1 MSTSQ
6 PDEHWMKLALRE
18 ARKGIGLTSPN
29 PAVGAVLVRGGE
41 VLGKGWHR
49 KAGGP
54 HAEVEAL
61 RDAARRGHEVRGAD
75 IFITLEPCC
84 THGRTPPC
92 TGALI
97 SAGIRRVVWAVDDAN
112 PHHTGAARR
121 VLSEAGI
128 ETASG
133 VQEQPCR
140 ELNRGFFHWITT
152 GRPWVI
158 AKAGMTLDGRITRPA
173 GESRWIT
180 SEPARA
186 DAMQLRLRSDAILI
200 GAGTLRADDP
210 HLTLRGPGIPRGK
223 EQPWRVVLTE
233 HGDLPQQARLFTDEW
248 KHRTLVLQGQ
258 PLRTAL
264 EDLGRRGVTCV
275 LIEGGSSILA
285 QAFDAD
291 LVDEAV
297 FYVAPLISGS
307 GLPVVNADLFRGS
320 SRAMQFTGVR
330 MLGQDVRLEA
340 VRAV

>member
-1 MSTSQ
+1 
-6 PDEHWMKLALRE
+6 MKLALRE
-18 ARKGIGLTSPN
+18 ARKGTGLTSPN
-29 PAVGAVLVRGGE
+29 PAVGAVIVRGGE

-61 RDAARRGHEVRGAD
+61 RDAARRGHDVRGAD
-75 IFITLEPCC
+75 IYVTLEPCC

-112 PHHTGAARR
+112 PHHTGAARK
-121 VLSEAGI
+121 VLADAGI

-133 VQEQPCR
+133 VLEQPCR
-140 ELNRGFFHWITT
+140 ELNRAFFHWITT

-180 SEPARA
+180 SEAARA
-186 DAMQLRLRSDAILI
+186 DAMKLRLRSDAILI

-233 HGDLPQQARLFTDEW
+233 NGNLPDAARLFTDEW
-248 KHRTLVLQGQ
+248 KHRTRVIRGET
-258 PLRTAL
+258 LRSAL
-264 EDLGRRGVTCV
+264 ASLGSTGVTCV

-285 QAFDAD
+285 QAFDQD

-297 FYVAPLISGS
+297 FYVAPLVSGS
-307 GLPVVNADLFRGS
+307 GLPVVNAAHYRGG
-320 SRAMQFTGVR
+320 SRALHFTDVR
-330 MLGQDVRLEA
+330 MLGPDVRLEA
-340 VRAV
+340 LRAGRSGQE